1 MQPEATIA
9 FVVAYLIGS
18 IDFGSILPRLGG
30 VDIYSVGSGNPG
42 ASNVLRTMGRGWAV
56 AVLVG
61 DVGKGTV
68 GVMIADLWAGEVA
81 AFAAILAVA
90 AGHSYPVWHRFKGG
104 KGVAVTAG
112 ALLWVEP
119 LLGVLL
125 MALWAGLMTATS
137 VASIASLVIMALL
150 VPGLAVFGHRG
161 WSLAWAAATAVLIVS
176 RHKGN
181 IGRMIR
187 GEERKVQAS

>member
-18 IDFGSILPRLGG
+18 IDFGAILPRLGG

-42 ASNVLRTMGRGWAV
+42 ASNVMRTMGRGWAV

-61 DVGKGTV
+61 DIGKGTV
-68 GVMIADLWAGEVA
+68 GVMIADLWAGEA
-81 AFAAILAVA
+81 AGFAAMLAVA
-90 AGHSYPVWHRFKGG
+90 AGHSFPLWHRFKGG
-104 KGVAVTAG
+104 KGVAVSAG
-112 ALLWVEP
+112 AMLWLEP
-119 LLGVLL
+119 LLGVAAI
-125 MALWAGLMTATS
+125 ALWVGLVAATS
-137 VASIASLVIMALL
+137 IAAIASLVIMALL
-150 VPGLAVFGHRG
+150 LPGLAVFGHRG
-161 WSLAWAAATAVLIVS
+161 WSLAWAAATGALIVY